1 MAVLLDTD
9 VAIELLRRNAHTL
22 GCLAKCEEEIFVS
35 TITAAELYFGAY
47 HSQRVE
53 RNVRAVDEFLGQ
65 FPRLTLS
72 DESSRIFGERKQR
85 LRERSA
91 QVDTLDLLIASLALA
106 NHCSLVTGNT
116 RHFEN
121 IDGLHLLDW
130 IVQK

>member
-9 VAIELLRRNAHTL
+9 VSIELLRRNAHTL
-22 GCLAKCEEEIFVS
+22 DCLANCADEIFVS

-53 RNVRAVDEFLGQ
+53 RNVRAVDEFLRQ

-72 DESSRIFGERKQR
+72 DESARIFGEQKQR
-85 LRERSA
+85 HRERSA

-106 NHCSLVTGNT
+106 NRCSVVTGNT
-116 RHFEN
+116 RHFGNVE
-121 IDGLHLLDW
+121 GLHLLNW
-130 IVQK
+130 ID